1 MTDNRTEHAQ
11 TKTPAKCPA
20 PSSDCDHDIMRKVRL
35 ICSRGNNVEIKQRK
49 DGTLAVMEVK
59 KNIV

>member
-1 MTDNRTEHAQ
+1 MTETTAQ
-11 TKTPAKCPA
+11 RPAIKKPA
-20 PSSDCDHDIMRKVRL
+20 IVAETSDSDKDIMRKIRT